1 MFLLPLLLTGCPEA
15 PSTTDAPTGSTSPG
29 AGATPGGGAAGGPPG
44 QGGAGGASGAAP
56 GGGPST
62 MPTVA
67 VEAGTGVKVSGE
79 FAYSGSAK
87 GKYRID
93 FFTVGTDGRPMIVDA
108 MTLDKP
114 GPFELELPKAQGKID
129 LLGFIDAEGNGPQLA
144 EPSALLKDV
153 DVEETA
159 ITGLK
164 LDLVDGAPNDF
175 ATDSKAMLTNTPS
188 NPPPTG
194 AGGAAGGQM
203 GAGGAAGG
211 QMGGQ
216 MGAGGAAGGQMG
228 GQMGAGGAAGG
239 QMGGQMGAGGA
250 AGGQMGGQ
258 MGGGQMGAPPTGAAG
273 ASGGQM
279 GAPPTAAPGAAPGA
293 APTKPAKDK

>member
-228 GQMGAGGAAGG
+228 GQMG
-239 QMGGQMGAGGA
+239 
-250 AGGQMGGQ
+250 
-258 MGGGQMGAPPTGAAG
+258 GGQMGAPPTGAAG